1 MVEIGLKALKS
12 SQYFFVADSKPVLNE
27 NVDDQEDQQVVK
39 DDAKIQV
46 CMNFKVKV
54 H

>member
-1 MVEIGLKALKS
+1 MISKTFS
-12 SQYFFVADSKPVLNE
+12 FFVTDQKPVLND
-27 NVDDQEDQQVVK
+27 VDDQEDQQVVR

>member
-1 MVEIGLKALKS
+1 MISKTFS
-12 SQYFFVADSKPVLNE
+12 FFVTDQKPVLNE
-27 NVDDQEDQQVVK
+27 NVDDQEDQQVVR

-46 CMNFKVKV
+46 RMNFKVKV

>member
-1 MVEIGLKALKS
+1 MISKTFF
-12 SQYFFVADSKPVLNE
+12 FFVTDQKPVLNE
-27 NVDDQEDQQVVK
+27 NVDDQEDQQVVR